1 MGLYIAPNP
10 TLCWLLA
17 AARWSGGTKAS
28 RKNPVR
34 ARGAYANIVEDTF
47 CQYEDEIV
55 DLIMTHK
62 VKRVFF
68 TGHSLGGGLANVAHL
83 AVRGQLALGQADLLG
98 SGSPWT
104 NPKLDKVDW
113 LACTWASPQTI
124 VRLSEPEKPPPLIKE
139 LDASSYNIV
148 YGCDIVP
155 RAAMLAFL
163 GNVLEIVVPQIK
175 VNKDEPEDIPGS
187 VKKLFA
193 LKKLPLGGN
202 VVEYLKNDG
211 TAYVAKNLT
220 HVGKVLYQRSEDGK
234 RYGEDGRFKEDEE
247 YMCLAPEAQIQKV
260 LDVKDPTAFKKLWG
274 DPDKYGKSFK
284 AAHLHIA
291 KFVPNATFHHDTK

>member
-1 MGLYIAPNP
+1 MH
-10 TLCWLLA
+10 
-17 AARWSGGTKAS
+17 
-28 RKNPVR
+28 
-34 ARGAYANIVEDTF
+34 GAFNNLVENTF
-47 CQYEDEIV
+47 SLHEDAIV
-55 DLIMTHK
+55 DLIATHN

-83 AVRGQLALGQADLLG
+83 VVRGQLALGQAGLLG

-113 LACTWASPQTI
+113 LACTFAAPATI
-124 VRLSEPEKPPPLIKE
+124 VRPPAVTPLIKE

-193 LKKLPLGGN
+193 LTKLPLGVN

-211 TAYVAKNLT
+211 TAYVAKDLT